1 MQYNAAITGCGR
13 HSPQRV
19 LTNHDLEQLVS
30 TNDEW
35 IRSRTGIVERRI
47 AGDEETTSSMCV
59 LASQQALA
67 AAKLSP
73 RDIDLVICA
82 TTTPDYLL
90 PATACLIQHRLG
102 ADRAGAFDLNTACSG
117 FLYAMSVAD
126 QFIHAGTCKR
136 VLVTA
141 GEVLSRFTNWEDR
154 STCVLFGDGAAAIVL
169 EATTQPAGVLSAVLG
184 SRGDVE
190 GLLTIEGGCG
200 ARPATNETVANKD
213 HLIRMRGN
221 EVFKMAVRN
230 MTHACH
236 EALSRAGLSMA
247 DVRAVI
253 PHQANGR
260 ILQATR
266 EAMNLSPEQMYVN
279 IDRHGNTGA
288 PSVAIALGEYLQRNP
303 AEVGDNFLL
312 VAFGGGLTWAA
323 AVVRWADI
331 PAIRAERGLAPCEP
345 GAFAFTR

>member
-13 HSPQRV
+13 HSPERV

-30 TNDEW
+30 TDDEW
-35 IRSRTGIVERRI
+35 IRSRTGIAERRI
-47 AGDEETTSSMCV
+47 ASDAETTSSMCV
-59 LASQQALA
+59 LAAQHALA
-67 AAKLSP
+67 QAKLSA
-73 RDIDLVICA
+73 RDLDLIICA

-102 ADRAGAFDLNTACSG
+102 ADRAGAFDLNAACSG
-117 FLYAMSVAD
+117 FLYALSVAS
-126 QFIHAGTCKR
+126 QFIQAGTCKR
-136 VLVTA
+136 ILITA
-141 GEVLSRFTNWEDR
+141 GEVLSKFTNWEDR
-154 STCVLFGDGAAAIVL
+154 STCVLFGDGAAATVV
-169 EATTQPAGVLSAVLG
+169 EATTQPAGVLSTVLG

-190 GLLTIEGGCG
+190 GLLTIEGGGG
-200 ARPATNETVANKD
+200 ARPATAETVANKD

-221 EVFKMAVRN
+221 EVFKMAVRS
-230 MTHACH
+230 MAQACH
-236 EALSRAGLSMA
+236 EALSRAGLTIA

-260 ILQATR
+260 ILQATC
-266 EAMNLSPEQMYVN
+266 EAMNLAPGQMYVN

-288 PSVAIALGEYLQRNP
+288 PSIAIALDEYLQLQG
-303 AEVGDNFLL
+303 AEVGDHFLL

-331 PAIRAERGLAPCEP
+331 PAIRAERGLVPAEP
-345 GAFAFTR
+345 GALALSR

>member
-1 MQYNAAITGCGR
+1 
-13 HSPQRV
+13 V
-19 LTNHDLEQLVS
+19 LTNRDLEQLVA

-59 LASQQALA
+59 LAAQKALA
-67 AAKLSP
+67 QAKLSA
-73 RDIDLVICA
+73 RDLDLVICA

-102 ADRAGAFDLNTACSG
+102 AERAGAFDLNTACSG
-117 FLYAMSVAD
+117 FLYALSVGC
-126 QFIHAGTCKR
+126 QFIRAGTCKR
-136 VLVTA
+136 VLITA

-154 STCVLFGDGAAAIVL
+154 NSCVLFGDGAGAVVL
-169 EATTQPAGVLSAVLG
+169 EATAQPAGVLHTVLG

-190 GLLTIEGGCG
+190 GILTIEGGCG
-200 ARPATNETVANKD
+200 ARPASAATVANKD

-221 EVFKMAVRN
+221 EVFKRAVRI
-230 MTHACH
+230 MAQACH
-236 EALSRAGLSMA
+236 ETLRAVGLTLA

-253 PHQANGR
+253 PHQANNR
-260 ILQATR
+260 ILLATQ
-266 EAMNLSPEQMYVN
+266 EALGLAPGQMFIN

-288 PSVAIALGEYLQRNP
+288 SSLPIALGEYLQGSP

-323 AVVRWADI
+323 SVVRWADI
-331 PAIRAERGLAPCEP
+331 PAVRKERGPAIAEPDVLAL
-345 GAFAFTR
+345 TR

>member
-13 HSPQRV
+13 YSPQCVR
-19 LTNHDLEQLVS
+19 TNHDIEQLVN

-47 AGDEETTSSMCV
+47 ASDAETTSSMCV
-59 LASQQALA
+59 IAAQQALA
-67 AAKLSP
+67 QAKLSA
-73 RDIDLVICA
+73 RELDLVICA

-102 ADRAGAFDLNTACSG
+102 ADKAGAFDLNTACSG
-117 FLYAMSVAD
+117 FLYALSVGS

-136 VLVTA
+136 VLITG

-154 STCVLFGDGAAAIVL
+154 STCVLFGDGAAAVVL
-169 EATTQPAGVLSAVLG
+169 EATSQPAGVLSTVLG

-190 GLLTIEGGCG
+190 GLLTIEGGGG
-200 ARPATNETVANKD
+200 ARPASAQTVANKD

-230 MTHACH
+230 MTQACH
-236 EALSRAGLSMA
+236 VALSRAGLTMA

-260 ILQATR
+260 ILQATC
-266 EAMNLSPEQMYVN
+266 EAMNLAAGQMYVN
-279 IDRHGNTGA
+279 VDRHGNTGA
-288 PSVAIALGEYLQRNP
+288 PSVAIALDEYLQLHG
-303 AEVGDNFLL
+303 AEVGDHFLL
-312 VAFGGGLTWAA
+312 VAFGGGLTWAS

-331 PAIRAERGLAPCEP
+331 PAIRAERDMMPPEP
-345 GAFAFTR
+345 AALILTR

>member
-13 HSPQRV
+13 HSPKRV
-19 LTNHDLEQLVS
+19 LTNHDLEQLVN
-30 TNDEW
+30 TDDEW

-47 AGDEETTSSMCV
+47 AGDDETTSTMCV
-59 LASQQALA
+59 LAAQLALA
-67 AAKLSP
+67 QAKLSP

-117 FLYAMSVAD
+117 FIYALSVAS

-141 GEVLSRFTNWEDR
+141 GEVLTRFTNWEDR
-154 STCVLFGDGAAAIVL
+154 STCVLFGDGAAAVVV
-169 EATTQPAGVLSAVLG
+169 EATTQPAGVLSTVLG
-184 SRGDVE
+184 CRGDVE
-190 GLLTIEGGCG
+190 GLLTIEGGGG

-230 MTHACH
+230 MAQACH
-236 EALSRAGLSMA
+236 EALSRAGLTLA

-266 EAMNLSPEQMYVN
+266 EAMGLSADQMYVN
-279 IDRHGNTGA
+279 VDRHGNTGA
-288 PSVAIALGEYLQRNP
+288 PSVAIALDEYLQLHG
-303 AEVGDNFLL
+303 AEVGDHFLL

-323 AVVRWADI
+323 SVVRWADI
-331 PAIRAERGLAPCEP
+331 PAVRAERGVAPATE
-345 GAFAFTR
+345 GALAFTR

>member
-13 HSPQRV
+13 YSPQRV
-19 LTNHDLEQLVS
+19 LTNQDLEQLVS

-35 IRSRTGIVERRI
+35 IRSRTGISERRI
-47 AGDEETTSSMCV
+47 AGDAETTSSMCV
-59 LASQQALA
+59 IASQQALA
-67 AAKLSP
+67 QAKLSA

-102 ADRAGAFDLNTACSG
+102 ADKAGAMDLNTACSG
-117 FLYAMSVAD
+117 FVYALSVAS
-126 QFIHAGTCKR
+126 QFIQTGTCKR

-154 STCVLFGDGAAAIVL
+154 KTCVLFGDGAAAVVL
-169 EATTQPAGVLSAVLG
+169 ESTTQPAGVLSAVLG

-190 GLLTIEGGCG
+190 GLLTIEGGGG
-200 ARPATNETVANKD
+200 ARPATAETIANKD
-213 HLIRMRGN
+213 HFIRMRGN

-230 MTHACH
+230 MAHACNQ
-236 EALSRAGLSMA
+236 ALARAGLTLA

-266 EAMNLSPEQMYVN
+266 EAMNLAADQMYVN
-279 IDRHGNTGA
+279 VDRHGNTGA
-288 PSVAIALGEYLQRNP
+288 PSVAIALGEFLQRNP
-303 AEVGDNFLL
+303 PEVGDNFLL

-331 PAIRAERGLAPCEP
+331 PTIRAERGLTSAEP
-345 GAFAFTR
+345 GALVFTR